1 MVSYALTIL
10 FEHAFVDISRSQ
22 GCKKTTC
29 KNVEN
34 KGQNRARKEKEK
46 TPSDEPTVPQIQ
58 ASVQSSDELV
68 HRVKP

>member
-1 MVSYALTIL
+1 MQ
-10 FEHAFVDISRSQ
+10 E
-22 GCKKTTC
+22 TTC
-29 KNVEN
+29 TNVEN
-34 KGQNRARKEKEK
+34 KGQNRARKGKEK